1 MRFLKTNTATRV
13 TVGPF
18 LDKTDG
24 ITPEVSLT
32 ATNEHLTLMVDTGGV
47 PTLVLDADA
56 TASGGN
62 NDFVHVTND
71 DAGFYDL
78 ELTAAQLNYVGRA
91 MLSINYV
98 TDHCPVFHEFMILSA
113 QAYDALYGTGNF
125 SADVIAISG
134 DTTAADNCELMFD
147 GTGYAGGTAKLQVDA
162 IAISGD
168 TTAAD
173 NCELM
178 FDGTGYAGGTARLKV
193 DVDTIKTQAITC
205 AAGVTVLASVGTA
218 ATSTAQTGDSY
229 AIVASGVFG
238 NQKLGDAISVTYDQ
252 AVLIH
257 ADVDAIL
264 EDTGTTL
271 DGIVDTLTTEMA
283 KVPKSDSTV
292 TFNATALASIN
303 AEVVDAIHVD
313 THSELTA
320 VPAANASLVDKV
332 NWLFTLARNK
342 LLQTATTSTLRNDA
356 DGADIATSTVSD
368 NGTTFTR
375 GEWT

>member
-1 MRFLKTNTATRV
+1 MRFLKTNTATRI
-13 TVGPF
+13 TIGPF

-24 ITPEVSLT
+24 ITPEVALT
-32 ATNEHLTLMVDTGGV
+32 VTSEKLTFMVDDGGV
-47 PTLVLDADA
+47 PTLVLDTAP
-56 TASGGN
+56 TASGGA
-62 NDFVHVTND
+62 NDMVHITND

-78 ELTAAQLNYVGRA
+78 ELAAANVNYLGRA
-91 MLSINYV
+91 MLAL
-98 TDHCPVFHEFMILSA
+98 TDAANHCPVFHEFMIISA
-113 QAYDALYGTGNF
+113 QAFNALCGTGNF
-125 SADVIAISG
+125 SVDVIAISG
-134 DTTAADNCELMFD
+134 DTTAADNCE
-147 GTGYAGGTAKLQVDA
+147 
-162 IAISGD
+162 S
-168 TTAAD
+168 
-173 NCELM
+173 M

-193 DVDTIKTQAITC
+193 DMDTIKTQAITC

-257 ADVDAIL
+257 TDVDAIL

-271 DGIVDTLTTEMA
+271 DGIVDTLTTDMA

-303 AEVVDAIHVD
+303 TEVVDAIHVD

-320 VPAANASLVDKV
+320 IPAANASLVDKV
-332 NWLFTLARNK
+332 NWLFALARNK